1 MHVDQTPKDRWL
13 AELNEQQRQAVT
25 HGDGPLL
32 VIAGAG
38 TGKTKTLACRVAHLI
53 ANGVAAERILLL
65 TFTRRAAAEMIGRAR
80 HITDRPDAAS
90 VWGGTFHAMANRILR
105 IYHAAVGL
113 PDDFTIMDQSDGAD
127 LMNVLR
133 TDMGLGKGDR
143 RFPRKE
149 TLVKIY
155 SRTIAAQEGLRDVVK
170 RFYPWCAGDTDGIAE
185 LFEAFVDRKRKHGL
199 LDYDDLLLF
208 WNVLCD
214 VSPAADT
221 VADRFD
227 HVLVDEYQDTNAL
240 QSDIL
245 RHLRRRNKNLCVVG
259 DDAQSIYSFRAA
271 TVRNILDF
279 PEQYENTKVVK
290 LEQNYRSRKP
300 ILKAS
305 NAVMAEAR
313 ERYTKELW
321 SNLEGE
327 QKPLLIHCVDERGQ
341 CNQVCSQILKHLEE
355 GIPLM
360 KQAVLF
366 RTGHH
371 SDMLEVELAK
381 RNIPFHKFGGLKFIE
396 SSHIKDVL
404 ALLRVLENPRDEI
417 SWFRILLML
426 NGIGSTIARRIVD
439 ELLVDSESSTRTDL
453 DSSAGD
459 DAEGIPLKLALK
471 RLAQNP
477 PAVPAGARDAF
488 DKLRD
493 LLLTCSGLSGQA
505 SNDGDGANVGEG
517 ATTDTPPI
525 SQQIELIR
533 EFYEPLLERRFDNA
547 AMRTRDLE
555 QLEHIATGYRSRRSF
570 ISDLTL
576 DPPASTSDLA
586 GPPFLE
592 EDYLILSTIHS
603 AKGCEWDVVHIL
615 HCADGMIPS
624 DMAVGDDEG
633 IEEERRLLYV
643 AMTRAKD
650 HLYAYF
656 PLRYYHRPNSSS
668 DAHSYAQLSR
678 FISKDVLPTF
688 EQHTIETPQTQDDPA
703 AIKASVESVDN
714 YLKTLWRN

>member
-1 MHVDQTPKDRWL
+1 MSDDKPVQNQWL
-13 AELNEQQRQAVT
+13 TELNEQQRQAVT

-53 ANGVAAERILLL
+53 ANGTPAERILLL

-80 HITDRPDAAS
+80 HITNRPDAAS

-105 IYHAAVGL
+105 IYHSAVGL

-170 RFYPWCAGDTDGIAE
+170 RFYPWCADDTDGIAE

-214 VSPAADT
+214 VSPAADA

-240 QSDIL
+240 QSAIL

-327 QKPLLIHCVDERGQ
+327 QKPLLIHCVDEQGQ
-341 CNQVCSQILKHLEE
+341 CNEVCSRILKHLEE

-426 NGIGSTIARRIVD
+426 NGIGSATARRIVD
-439 ELLVDSESSTRTDL
+439 ALLVDADDSAQTTD
-453 DSSAGD
+453 DEN
-459 DAEGIPLKLALK
+459 AEGARFNLALK
-471 RLAQNP
+471 RLAEAP
-477 PAVPAGARDAF
+477 PQVPAGARETF

-493 LLLTCSGLSGQA
+493 LLLTCSGFGGSESDEA
-505 SNDGDGANVGEG
+505 S
-517 ATTDTPPI
+517 TDTPPI

-576 DPPASTSDLA
+576 DPPVSTSDLA

-603 AKGCEWDVVHIL
+603 AKGCEWDAVHIL

-688 EQHTIETPQTQDDPA
+688 EQHTIETPQVRDDPA

>member
-1 MHVDQTPKDRWL
+1 MPHDQTPQDQWL
-13 AELNEQQRQAVT
+13 VELNEQQRQAVT

-80 HITDRPDAAS
+80 HITDQPDAAS

-105 IYHAAVGL
+105 IYHSAVGL

-170 RFYPWCAGDTDGIAE
+170 RFYPWCADDTDGIAE

-245 RHLRRRNKNLCVVG
+245 RHLRKRNKNLCVVG

-279 PEQYENTKVVK
+279 PEQYANTKVVK

-305 NAVMAEAR
+305 NALMAEAR
-313 ERYTKELW
+313 ERYTKDLW

-327 QKPLLIHCVDERGQ
+327 QKPLLIHCVDEQGQ
-341 CNQVCSQILKHLEE
+341 CNEVCSRILKHLEE

-426 NGIGSTIARRIVD
+426 NGIGSTTARRIVD
-439 ELLVDSESSTRTDL
+439 ALLVDS
-453 DSSAGD
+453 D
-459 DAEGIPLKLALK
+459 DPAPTTVDDEPDGNQVNLALK
-471 RLAQNP
+471 RLAETP
-477 PAVPAGARDAF
+477 PSVPAGAREGF

-493 LLLTCSGLSGQA
+493 LLLTCSGMSGQP
-505 SNDGDGANVGEG
+505 SEG
-517 ATTDTPPI
+517 TAPDAPPI

-555 QLEHIATGYRSRRSF
+555 QLEHIGTGYRSRRSF

-576 DPPASTSDLA
+576 DPPVSTSDLA

-603 AKGCEWDVVHIL
+603 AKGCEWDAVHIL

-678 FISKDVLPTF
+678 FISRDVLPTF
-688 EQHTIETPQTQDDPA
+688 EQHTIDTPQPHDDPVK
-703 AIKASVESVDN
+703 IKASVESVDN

>member
-1 MHVDQTPKDRWL
+1 MSHENPVQDQWL
-13 AELNEQQRQAVT
+13 TELNEQQRQAVT

-53 ANGVAAERILLL
+53 ANGTPAERILLL

-80 HITDRPDAAS
+80 HITNRPDAAS

-105 IYHAAVGL
+105 IYHSAVGL

-170 RFYPWCAGDTDGIAE
+170 RFYPWCADDTDGIAE

-221 VADRFD
+221 VAGRFD

-240 QSDIL
+240 QSAIL
-245 RHLRRRNKNLCVVG
+245 RHLRRQNKNLCVVG

-279 PEQYENTKVVK
+279 PEQYENTRVVK

-327 QKPLLIHCVDERGQ
+327 QKPLLIHCVDEQGQ
-341 CNQVCSQILKHLEE
+341 CNEVCSRILKHLEE

-426 NGIGSTIARRIVD
+426 NGIGSATARRIVD
-439 ELLVDSESSTRTDL
+439 ALLVDTEDSEQATD
-453 DSSAGD
+453 DEN
-459 DAEGIPLKLALK
+459 AEGTRFNLALK
-471 RLAQNP
+471 RLAEAP
-477 PAVPAGARDAF
+477 PQVPAGARETF

-493 LLLTCSGLSGQA
+493 LLLTCSGLGGSESDEA
-505 SNDGDGANVGEG
+505 SA
-517 ATTDTPPI
+517 DTPPI

-576 DPPASTSDLA
+576 DPPVSTSDLA

-603 AKGCEWDVVHIL
+603 AKGCEWDAVHIL

-650 HLYAYF
+650 HLYTYF

-688 EQHTIETPQTQDDPA
+688 EQHTIETPQVRDDPA

>member
-1 MHVDQTPKDRWL
+1 MPQNQWL
-13 AELNEQQRQAVT
+13 EELNEQQRRAAT

-38 TGKTKTLACRVAHLI
+38 TGKTKTLACRVAYLM
-53 ANGVAAERILLL
+53 AQGVAAERILLL
-65 TFTRRAAAEMIGRAR
+65 TFTRRAAAEMISRAR
-80 HITDRPDAAS
+80 NLSDRPDAAS

-105 IYHAAVGL
+105 IYHSAVGL

-133 TDMGLGKGDR
+133 TDMGFGKGDR

-170 RFYPWCAGDTDGIAE
+170 RFYPWCADDTDGIAE

-245 RHLRRRNKNLCVVG
+245 WHLRKRNKNLCVVG

-279 PEQYENTKVVK
+279 PDQYDDTTVVK

-300 ILKAS
+300 ILEAS
-305 NAVMAEAR
+305 NAVMAEAS

-327 QKPLLIHCVDERGQ
+327 QKPLLIHCVDEQGQ
-341 CNQVCSQILKHLEE
+341 CNEVCSRILKHLEE

-426 NGIGSTIARRIVD
+426 NGIGSATARNIVD
-439 ELLVDSESSTRTDL
+439 SLLAEPSDSEHAVGRNSTVEEATE
-453 DSSAGD
+453 SASH
-459 DAEGIPLKLALK
+459 LALK
-471 RLAQNP
+471 RLANSP
-477 PAVPAGARDAF
+477 PQVPASARDAF

-493 LLLTCSGLSGQA
+493 LLLTCSGIGQNTDSGSHDA
-505 SNDGDGANVGEG
+505 PIDA
-517 ATTDTPPI
+517 PPI

-555 QLEHIATGYRSRRSF
+555 QLEHIGTGYRSRRSF

-603 AKGCEWDVVHIL
+603 AKGCEWDAVHIL

-688 EQHTIETPQTQDDPA
+688 EQRTIEIPQTHDDPVK
-703 AIKASVESVDN
+703 IKASVESVDN

>member
-1 MHVDQTPKDRWL
+1 MEPSHWL
-13 AELNEQQRQAVT
+13 DELNEPQRRAVT
-25 HGDGPLL
+25 HGDGSLL

-53 ANGVAAERILLL
+53 DRGVPPERILLL
-65 TFTRRAAAEMIGRAR
+65 TFTRRAAAEMINRAR
-80 HITDRPDAAS
+80 SISDRPDTAS
-90 VWGGTFHAMANRILR
+90 VFGGTFHAIANRLLR

-113 PDDFTIMDQSDGAD
+113 PDDFTIMDQSDSAD

-133 TDMGLGKGDR
+133 NDLGLGKGDR

-149 TLVKIY
+149 TLIKIY

-170 RFYPWCAGDTDGIAE
+170 RFYPWCADDTDGIAE
-185 LFEAFVDRKRKHGL
+185 LFEAFMGRKRQHGL

-208 WNVLCD
+208 WNVLCS
-214 VSPAADT
+214 VSPAAD
-221 VADRFD
+221 VVVNRFD
-227 HVLVDEYQDTNAL
+227 HILVDEYQDTNAL
-240 QSDIL
+240 QSSIL
-245 RHLRRRNKNLCVVG
+245 QNMRKSNPNLCVVG

-279 PEQYENTKVVK
+279 PEQYTDTTVIK
-290 LEQNYRSRKP
+290 LEQNYRSTKP
-300 ILKAS
+300 ILAAS
-305 NAVMAEAR
+305 NAVMSEAR

-321 SNLEGE
+321 SNIKGD
-327 QKPLLIHCVDERGQ
+327 QKPLLIHCVDEPGQ
-341 CNQVCSQILKHLEE
+341 CHEVTSRILQHLEE

-366 RTGHH
+366 RAGHH
-371 SDMLEVELAK
+371 SDQLEVELAK

-404 ALLRVLENPRDEI
+404 AMMRVLENPRDEI
-417 SWFRILLML
+417 SWFRILMML
-426 NGIGSTIARRIVD
+426 NGIGSTTARRIVD
-439 ELLVDSESSTRTDL
+439 ALLTGAATVDR
-453 DSSAGD
+453 
-459 DAEGIPLKLALK
+459 DAAAEQPAQFHLAMT
-471 RLAQNP
+471 RLANDPPSVP
-477 PAVPAGARDAF
+477 PAARESFAR
-488 DKLRD
+488 LRV
-493 LLLTCSGLSGQA
+493 LLLTCSGMGQSEENNPTDA
-505 SNDGDGANVGEG
+505 SP
-517 ATTDTPPI
+517 TTPPI

-533 EFYEPLLERRFDNA
+533 EFYEPFLERRFDNA
-547 AMRTRDLE
+547 AMRARDLE
-555 QLEHIATGYRSRRSF
+555 QLGHIAGGYRSRRSF

-576 DPPASTSDLA
+576 DPPVSTSDLA

-624 DMAVGDDEG
+624 DMATGDDES

-656 PLRYYHRPNSSS
+656 PMRYYHRHNSSS

-678 FISKDVLPTF
+678 FISKPVLACF
-688 EQHTIETPQTQDDPA
+688 EQRTIETQQVQDDPA
-703 AIKASVESVDN
+703 AIKASAESVDN